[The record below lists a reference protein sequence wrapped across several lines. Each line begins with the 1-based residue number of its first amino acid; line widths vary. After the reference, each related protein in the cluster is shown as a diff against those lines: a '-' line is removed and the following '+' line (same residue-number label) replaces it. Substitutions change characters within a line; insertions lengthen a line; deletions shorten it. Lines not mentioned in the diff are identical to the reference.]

1 MTAVQKET
9 ELRGFIRNLSELA
22 VAYSGGVDSTYLLRV
37 AHEEIGDR
45 LVAVTAVS
53 PTYPQRER
61 VRAERIAGQMGVRHR
76 LIELDET
83 QIDEFKENP
92 PNRCYYCKKELFDK
106 VIEFAAQSGIRYVAD
121 GSNRD
126 DLDDHR
132 PGLIALKELEVLSPL
147 KKCGLTKD
155 DIRERSKALDLETWD
170 LPSFACLASRFPYGT
185 PITIEDLQK
194 VEMAENALFDLGFR
208 VVRIRHHGD
217 IARIEVGTEEIGRL
231 LEEKTRTSITMAL
244 RQAGYAYITLDLQ
257 GYRTG
262 SLNETLIDS
271 GQGAS

>member
-1 MTAVQKET
+1 MKSLKKET
-9 ELRGFIRNLSELA
+9 ELRGFVRYLGELV
-22 VAYSGGVDSTYLLRV
+22 VAFSGGVDSTYLLKV
-37 AHEEIGDR
+37 ASEEIGNR
-45 LVAVTAVS
+45 TVAVTAVS

-61 VRAERIAGQMGVRHR
+61 LRAERIAEQLGVRHQ

-106 VIEFAAQSGIRYVAD
+106 VIEFAAKSGIRYVAD

-132 PGLIALKELEVLSPL
+132 PGLLALKELEVISPL
-147 KKCGLTKD
+147 RQCGLTKD
-155 DIRERSKALDLETWD
+155 DIRQRSKVLGLETWN

-185 PITIEDLQK
+185 PITIDDLKK
-194 VEMAENALFDLGFR
+194 VEMAENALFDLDFH
-208 VVRIRHHGD
+208 VVRVRHHGD
-217 IARIEVGTEEIGRL
+217 TARIEVGAEEIGRL
-231 LEEKTRTSITMAL
+231 FDEETREVVTASL
-244 RQAGYAYITLDLQ
+244 RRAGYSYITLDLQ

-262 SLNETLIDS
+262 SLNEVLTDS
-271 GQGAS
+271 EENAS